1 MAETN
6 AAAITR
12 PSAIPAD
19 AAPFDQAVAGQVP
32 RYGLKGDK
40 TTGVL
45 ALPDGRVLPPQDSG
59 YTGPT
64 SRMPQPRRGMDRYL
78 MAHVEAHAVA
88 SMREHKAKQATLYI
102 NKVPCQYTGP
112 RGRPWGCERALPHM
126 LRPDETLT
134 VYGPGG
140 YVRVFRGLPT

>member
-1 MAETN
+1 M
-6 AAAITR
+6 TR
-12 PSAIPAD
+12 PARIPAD
-19 AAPFDQAVAGQVP
+19 AAPFDQAVADRVP
-32 RYGLKGDK
+32 RYGTKGDK
-40 TTGVL
+40 TTGIL
-45 ALPDGRVLPPQDSG
+45 ALSDGQVLPAQDSG
-59 YTGPT
+59 YSGPT
-64 SRMPQPRRGMDRYL
+64 SRMPTPRRGMDMYL

-88 SMREHKAKQATLYI
+88 SMREHNATSATLYV

-140 YVRVFRGLPT
+140 YVRVFRALST